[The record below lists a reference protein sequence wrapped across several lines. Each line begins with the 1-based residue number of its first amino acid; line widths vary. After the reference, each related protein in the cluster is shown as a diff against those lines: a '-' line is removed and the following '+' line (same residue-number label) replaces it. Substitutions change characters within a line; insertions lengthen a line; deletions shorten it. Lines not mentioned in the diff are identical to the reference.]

1 MAAVSFGPPPPRPDA
16 PMTSHLRHTLLS
28 IRDVFA
34 TAGPFVVLTLALLV
48 VAYWALDPA
57 PPKRVVLAT
66 GSELGALSAKERKI
80 SVQVD
85 EDMYLVTPEK
95 WIGPSDW
102 VNHSCNPNAG
112 LRGQITLV
120 AMRAIKSGEDVCFD
134 YAMSD
139 GNSYDEFDCLCGARA
154 CRGRVQGNDWQ
165 RPELWKKYA
174 GYFSPHLHARIIK
187 LQKTT
192 ERRQE
197 RAVQIGMPALAV
209 R

>member
-1 MAAVSFGPPPPRPDA
+1 MKIQKMDASMKGYLSPKLEGYKKEWGHGVRAVAAVRPGEILIVWGG
-16 PMTSHLRHTLLS
+16 TIL
-28 IRDVFA
+28 
-34 TAGPFVVLTLALLV
+34 
-48 VAYWALDPA
+48 
-57 PPKRVVLAT
+57 T
-66 GSELGALSAKERKI
+66 GSELGKLTAQERKI

-85 EDMYLVTPEK
+85 DDMYLVTPAK

-120 AMRAIKSGEDVCFD
+120 AMRAIKVGEDVCFD

-174 GYFSPHLHARIIK
+174 GFFSPHLQARIAR
-187 LQKTT
+187 LAKTS

-197 RAVQIGMPALAV
+197 RTVQIGVPALAV